1 MAITEADDKV
11 AAAGEEL
18 KEWLVPGEDSGRP
31 HISQRDHTLQRIF
44 RFIRSYWW
52 IPVLGY
58 ILIRAYFD
66 PEFLNLLLVIIGTAL
81 QFAMVLA
88 FAILQFVAIFW
99 FMSRSKVEVIK
110 PGDVKTVTFDDYKG
124 QDHLLELV
132 QQWISLLSDRRK
144 FQRMGGTF
152 INGLL
157 LYGPPGTGKTLLAKV
172 MAGEASVAFISMEGS
187 GFRGMFWGMD
197 VLRMIWFINK
207 ARKLAREYGACI
219 AFIDE
224 IDAVGGSRGNVM
236 GGQTTTGMGSG
247 GMFGGIGSGALTRL
261 LYEMDGVE
269 EKTRTE
275 RILGR
280 IFKIFGRPAPA
291 RNWHVLF
298 MGSTNRPDV
307 LDPALTR
314 PGRFD
319 RSVEVSKPDRKGR
332 KEVVEYYLGKISSED
347 TIDVDAI
354 VADTSGYSPA
364 QIMAAITKD
373 AVRLALFDGRD
384 VVSQRDIDL
393 AFQEQA
399 MGLQNPIDDWEPDQR
414 RKTAYHEAGHAVA
427 FHKLLPEE
435 MRIVRATIIRRG
447 SALGYVAPASN
458 FEIYSFPLSRIIKH
472 IMVSMAGDEAVKVL
486 TGEQWSGAAG
496 GPGSDFAHVR
506 NSIWALAAHG
516 YFGPPVKDDPTA
528 LYDKEVK
535 DFWRD
540 AEVKTHRLLQE
551 NWPAVEAVAEALIEK
566 DDLTGAE
573 VIELIT
579 NAMGENGHA
588 SPNGDSPA
596 DEAMEKSE
604 AEKSETETEPSGA
617 SD

>member
-1 MAITEADDKV
+1 
-11 AAAGEEL
+11 
-18 KEWLVPGEDSGRP
+18 
-31 HISQRDHTLQRIF
+31 
-44 RFIRSYWW
+44 
-52 IPVLGY
+52 
-58 ILIRAYFD
+58 
-66 PEFLNLLLVIIGTAL
+66 
-81 QFAMVLA
+81 
-88 FAILQFVAIFW
+88 
-99 FMSRSKVEVIK
+99 
-110 PGDVKTVTFDDYKG
+110 
-124 QDHLLELV
+124 
-132 QQWISLLSDRRK
+132 
-144 FQRMGGTF
+144 
-152 INGLL
+152 
-157 LYGPPGTGKTLLAKV
+157 
-172 MAGEASVAFISMEGS
+172 
-187 GFRGMFWGMD
+187 MFWGVD
-197 VLRMIWFINK
+197 VLKMIWFINK

-236 GGQTTTGMGSG
+236 GGQTATGMGGG
-247 GMFGGIGSGALTRL
+247 GMFGNIGSGALTRL

-269 EKTRTE
+269 EKSRTE
-275 RILGR
+275 RVLAR
-280 IFKIFGRPAPA
+280 IFKIFGRPTPA
-291 RNWHVLF
+291 RTWHVLF

-319 RSVEVSKPDRKGR
+319 RTVEVSKPDRKGR
-332 KEVVEYYLGKISSED
+332 KEVIEYYLGKISAEE

-384 VVSQRDIDL
+384 IVAQRDIDL

-399 MGLQNPIDDWEPDQR
+399 MGLQNPIEDWEPDQR

-427 FHKLLPEE
+427 FHRLLPDE

-458 FEIYSFPLSRIIKH
+458 FETYSYPLSRIIKH

-486 TGEQWSGAAG
+486 TGEPWSGAAG

-516 YFGPPVKDDPTA
+516 YFGPPVKNDPTMM
-528 LYDKEVK
+528 YEKEMK
-535 DFWRD
+535 DFWSD
-540 AEVKTHRLLQE
+540 AERKTNKLLQE
-551 NWPAVEAVAEALIEK
+551 NWPAVDAVAEALIEK
-566 DDLTGAE
+566 DDLTGQE

-579 NAMGENGHA
+579 NASSENGHV
-588 SPNGDSPA
+588 SPNGDTL
-596 DEAMEKSE
+596 EAEAEDSE
-604 AEKSETETEPSGA
+604 AETEPSGA
-617 SD
+617 TD